1 MRAKD
6 AGLSRHAEK
15 YRYVGHYTP
24 RKEAR
29 EIVTGKCVFL
39 DDYNMPEMIYGKIM
53 TSPYAHAMIKHI
65 DTSKAEALEGVY
77 CVITYK
83 NLPDW
88 AKEWLQGAPP
98 CKPVVDKHLRYVGDA
113 VALVAA
119 ETEDICREAIRLID
133 VDYEILPF
141 VTDIEEAMKD
151 GAPQLYP
158 GQFKNN
164 RCGLDLDFGDEKLM
178 HQVKRGDVEK
188 GFEDC
193 DYIGGGTAMFENIPS
208 PGAPE
213 PPGMITYYNPD
224 ENKYHMIATTQ
235 SPRVCLKPPD
245 VGRMPRDVTIECK
258 TFNVGGSYGNKQCM
272 TPFTMYTCCMSRV
285 TGRPVKMMMNKEEQ
299 LLIHE
304 MRIGSRMRIKFG
316 MKDGVV
322 NAVKGTWFVN
332 PGILADAGYC
342 LVGVGLGEMQLALGK
357 CKNWDVETNLIVTN
371 RIVGGT
377 VRGFGGQELKSAMM
391 PLVARAMCEANIDPI
406 EFYKNNFVSAG
417 DGYYWRN
424 CIWYKCHDVDYRA
437 CIQHSADAFGW
448 KDRWKGWHVPTRVE
462 GTKRYGVG
470 ASIHGNA
477 DVGEDNSEAIVRLK
491 ANGQV
496 VLQCMITESGMG
508 QRSNMAKVV
517 AEELNVDFS
526 KVSISTPDSIE
537 NPEEFGLAGSRGTI
551 TVGNAVMRAAEDA
564 KHQLFALAA
573 PIFHVSPEQVRT
585 KDGWLWAENRP
596 DQKVPWAEAIHY
608 GTSVN
613 GYGKWMTNYSTPN
626 FCINLVEVEVDTETG
641 NVKLTDLH
649 VGTDVGQMLD
659 CKDVALQ
666 LHGAIGSA
674 AVDTGLFE
682 ESIIDDYTGRLMTS
696 NMIDYKWRPFNEFP
710 PFTATVEES
719 EFNVSKYHGLGI
731 GEISGAAGAS
741 AIMMAIGNAIGK
753 DFCDYPATPA
763 KILAALG
770 KA

>member
-1 MRAKD
+1 MSKT
-6 AGLSRHAEK
+6 E
-15 YRYVGHYTP
+15 YRYLGKYTP

-29 EIVTGKCVFL
+29 EIVTGKCIFI
-39 DDYNMPEMIYGKIM
+39 DDYNMPDMIHAKIM
-53 TSPYAHAMIKHI
+53 TSPYAHAMITKI
-65 DTSKAEALEGVY
+65 DTRKAEALPGVY
-77 CVITYK
+77 AVVTYK
-83 NLPDW
+83 NLPEW

-98 CKPVVDKHLRYVGDA
+98 CKPIVDRHLRYVGDA
-113 VALVAA
+113 VAMVAA
-119 ETEDICREAIRLID
+119 DTEELCLEAIRLID
-133 VDYEILPF
+133 VEYEVLPF
-141 VTDIEEAMKD
+141 VTDIEKAMED

-158 GQFKNN
+158 EQFENN
-164 RCGLDLDFGDEKLM
+164 RCGLDLEFGDERLM
-178 HQVKRGDVEK
+178 HQVKRGNVDE
-188 GFEDC
+188 GFEESDF
-193 DYIGGGTAMFENIPS
+193 IGGGVAAFENIPS
-208 PGAPE
+208 PLAPE
-213 PPGMITYYNPD
+213 PPGMITYYNCD
-224 ENKYHMIATTQ
+224 ESKYHMIATTQ

-245 VGRMPRDVTIECK
+245 VGRMPKDVSIECK

-272 TPFTMYTCCMSRV
+272 TPMTMYTCCLARI
-285 TGRPVKMMMNKEEQ
+285 TGRPVKFMMNKEEQ

-316 MKDGVV
+316 MKNGVV

-391 PLVARAMCEANIDPI
+391 PLVANAMRESNIDPI

-417 DGYYWRN
+417 DGYFWRDARWW
-424 CIWYKCHDVDYRA
+424 ICHDVDYRDA
-437 CIQHSADAFGW
+437 IDKAADAFGW
-448 KDRWKGWHVPTRVE
+448 SKRWKGWNKPSRVE
-462 GTKRYGVG
+462 GNKCYGVG

-491 ANGQV
+491 ATGQV

-517 AEELNVDFS
+517 AEELNVEYS
-526 KVSISTPDSIE
+526 KVSVSSPDSIE

-551 TVGNAVMRAAEDA
+551 TVGNAVMRAAEEA
-564 KHQLFALAA
+564 KRQLFALAA
-573 PIFHVSPEQVRT
+573 PIFHCSPEQVRT
-585 KDGWLWAENRP
+585 EDGWLWAENRP
-596 DQKVPWAEAIHY
+596 DYKVPWCEAIHY

-613 GYGKWMTNYSTPN
+613 GYGKWMTSYTTPN

-641 NVKLTDLH
+641 DVKLVDLC

-659 CKDVALQ
+659 CRDVALQ
-666 LHGAIGSA
+666 LHGSIGSA

-682 ESIIDDYTGRLMTS
+682 ESILDDYTGRLMTG
-696 NMIDYKWRPFNEFP
+696 NLIDYKWRPFNEFP
-710 PFTATVEES
+710 PIKTVVEES
-719 EFNVSKYHGLGI
+719 EFNVSKYHAIGI

-741 AIMMAIGNAIGK
+741 AIMMAISNAIGEE
-753 DFCDYPATPA
+753 FCEYPATPA
-763 KILAALG
+763 AILKKLK